1 MRISDW
7 SSDVCSSDLL
17 PEHVSLR
24 DDLRRLLAGRQRRAM
39 FSRGAAVESGPAA
52 VAAGADPAAPGPLA
66 GPQLVPSWSL
76 LPLEA
81 VGYTGPAHPWL
92 PSTAGGG
99 IAALRW
105 EIAFVDHRVSPAPDP
120 VSPLGA
126 SPHGGRYGARPLQRR
141 ISAERRDRKSTRLN
155 SSH

>member
-52 VAAGADPAAPGPLA
+52 VAAGADPAAPGPLG
-66 GPQLVPSWSL
+66 GPKPVPSWAL
-76 LPLEA
+76 LPPDA
-81 VGYTGPAHPWL
+81 VGFTGPAPPWV
-92 PSTAGGG
+92 PYT
-99 IAALRW
+99 
-105 EIAFVDHRVSPAPDP
+105 
-120 VSPLGA
+120 
-126 SPHGGRYGARPLQRR
+126 
-141 ISAERRDRKSTRLN
+141 RRDRN
-155 SSH
+155 GGV

>member
-7 SSDVCSSDLL
+7 SSDVCSSDLLRYQGPDAEHRLGHAGRRRRAQL

-66 GPQLVPSWSL
+66 GPK
-76 LPLEA
+76 LEI
-81 VGYTGPAHPWL
+81 GRAH
-92 PSTAGGG
+92 
-99 IAALRW
+99 
-105 EIAFVDHRVSPAPDP
+105 V
-120 VSPLGA
+120 
-126 SPHGGRYGARPLQRR
+126 
-141 ISAERRDRKSTRLN
+141 
-155 SSH
+155 